1 MSPQLLLLHHSALAK
16 FHFRNSLIHEFHRVS
31 TNNIVFTFAR
41 DLDIDEIPAQ
51 PVARFFLKQDKYHI
65 ELIWRAILNSSIN

>member
-1 MSPQLLLLHHSALAK
+1 MS
-16 FHFRNSLIHEFHRVS
+16 
-31 TNNIVFTFAR
+31 TDNIVFTFAR